1 VTKNQSQT
9 SKTGGW
15 CNKEVAQGHITDGSL
30 ATALADLF
38 ANRTIV
44 GLGDG
49 PGEYRRLILGTGKVR
64 AYDAYDGAPNIDSI
78 TKGQVTLVD

>member
-1 VTKNQSQT
+1 MTNNQSQT
-9 SKTGGW
+9 SETGGW
-15 CNKEVAQGHITDGSL
+15 CSKAVGHGHVTDKPL

-38 ANRTIV
+38 ANRTVV